1 MGLFP
6 RGKPRASMLSTL
18 RAAGDLERFIEDRD
32 NLLLPLPP
40 SFPLLRRNN
49 SIEAFVLSG
58 SAVREARV
66 KEAGKS
72 TIALPTKEAGDPS
85 RLAWISTLQRYFL
98 ALPKIEFA

>member
-1 MGLFP
+1 L
-6 RGKPRASMLSTL
+6 LSTL

-32 NLLLPLPP
+32 NLLLPPP
-40 SFPLLRRNN
+40 SSKQPKQLV
-49 SIEAFVLSG
+49 EAFDLSG

-66 KEAGKS
+66 KEAGES

-85 RLAWISTLQRYFL
+85 RFAWISTLQRYFL